1 MTPPPIR
8 RGLAAVF
15 SVALVAVLSVAGA
28 PVAAAQASLD
38 VVASGVADGRA
49 RLIVGTDDGPPG
61 PPSVSVWVAGVAQPT
76 RVDALLSE
84 RLAMALVVDTS
95 TDAAAVLPAG
105 ATGAANLV
113 LAAPPAARGTLVVG
127 SAPPV
132 VAAPW
137 PSGREAML
145 AGLSAVQP
153 GGTRA
158 TAAALD
164 LALAQLPAVATDPR
178 IVVLFTAAPDA
189 GGEPAAAVVD
199 RMRAAGA
206 VLAVVE
212 TGGAGPADF
221 WSTTA
226 AGTGGVAVRA
236 ASTDVVAAFD
246 RVTQA
251 LQRRWLVTIPAP
263 ERLPATVVVRTG
275 GGAAPLTAE
284 AVVPAPPPALGGPAL
299 LVVLVVLAVVAVLL
313 VVALRRRARAPVGR
327 RATPIWNIP
336 PRPEPFVERRTLS
349 AQVTEALQG
358 HRPVWLHAAGAAAGV
373 GTTTAA
379 IDFAHRHRAR
389 YDIAWWVPA
398 LDPDLVPDYLAELAE
413 QAGLAGPDDSA
424 DRAAASL
431 TEALRHRPRWL
442 LVFDDAG
449 SPRELA
455 PYLPDG
461 PGDVLVTS
469 GHPGWRDAARSLPV
483 PALTGAEAVALLRS
497 GRRDLPAAEAE
508 CIARACGCLPVAL
521 GPAAAWLA
529 DTGMDAPTGLPD
541 PAPGAADAMWN
552 LLLDRLHAEH
562 PKAAALLALVAW
574 MGQAPVPLT
583 VVTGHPDLLP
593 PPLDGSLAEQADLLH
608 RRGMAQLTEA
618 GLLLHGTPA
627 ELIRGRTQAD
637 HRPRGG
643 WPAVVVRLLRATA
656 PHGSPSD
663 PPTRSAWRRVLPH
676 VVAATDPTRPLDV
689 VVEDVGWLLDQAGRY
704 LAARGRTR
712 AAQAL
717 LDDARVLEASSNGG
731 PVGNCTLTYHHVHGA
746 AERE

>member
-15 SVALVAVLSVAGA
+15 SVALVAVSSLAGA
-28 PVAAAQASLD
+28 PVAAAQGSLD
-38 VVASGVADGRA
+38 VVANGVADGRA

-84 RLAMALVVDTS
+84 RLAMALVIDTS

-113 LAAPPAARGTLVVG
+113 LAAPPAARGTLVVD

-137 PSGREAML
+137 PSEREAML

-164 LALAQLPAVATDPR
+164 LALAQLPAVSTDPR
-178 IVVLFTAAPDA
+178 IVVLFTASPDA
-189 GGEPAAAVVD
+189 GGESAAAVVD

-212 TGGAGPADF
+212 TGGAGSADF

-246 RVTQA
+246 RVTRA
-251 LQRRWLVTIPAP
+251 LQQRCLVTIPAP
-263 ERLPATVVVRTG
+263 ERLPAQVVVQTG
-275 GGAAPLTAE
+275 GGGAPLTAE
-284 AVVPAPPPALGGPAL
+284 AVVPAPPPVVGGPAL
-299 LVVLVVLAVVAVLL
+299 LVVLAVVAVL
-313 VVALRRRARAPVGR
+313 VVAALRRRARAPVGR
-327 RATPIWNIP
+327 TIPIWNIP
-336 PRPEPFVERRTLS
+336 PRPAPFVERKTLS
-349 AQVTEALQG
+349 AQVTEALRG
-358 HRPVWLHAAGAAAGV
+358 NRPVWLHAAGAAAGV

-389 YDIAWWVPA
+389 YDIVWWVPA

-413 QAGLAGPDDSA
+413 QAGLAGSDDSA

-455 PYLPDG
+455 SYLPDG

-469 GHPGWRDAARSLPV
+469 GDPGWRDVARSLPV
-483 PALTGAEAVALLRS
+483 PVLTGAEAVALLRS

-508 CIARACGCLPVAL
+508 CVARACGHLPVAV

-529 DTGMDAPTGLPD
+529 DTGTNAHTVLPD
-541 PAPGAADAMWN
+541 PTTGAADAMWN

-562 PKAAALLALVAW
+562 PKAFALLALVAW
-574 MGQAPVPLT
+574 MGQAPVSLT
-583 VVTGHPDLLP
+583 VVTGHPDVLP
-593 PPLDGSLAEQADLLH
+593 APLDGSVAEQAELLH

-618 GLLLHGTPA
+618 GVLLHGTPA
-627 ELIRGRTQAD
+627 ELVRCRTQAD
-637 HRPRGG
+637 HRRCGG
-643 WPAVVVRLLRATA
+643 WPAVVVRLLRAAA

-663 PPTRSAWRRVLPH
+663 PATRAAWRRVLPH
-676 VVAATDPTRPLDV
+676 VVAATDPSRSLDV
-689 VVEDVGWLLDQAGRY
+689 VVDDVGWLLDQAGRY
-704 LAARGRTR
+704 LAACGRTR

-717 LDDARVLEASSNGG
+717 LDDAQVLDASRSGEA
-731 PVGNCTLTYHHVHGA
+731 
-746 AERE
+746 

>member
-8 RGLAAVF
+8 RGLAAAF

-49 RLIVGTDDGPPG
+49 RLIVGTDDGPSG

-158 TAAALD
+158 TAAALG

-189 GGEPAAAVVD
+189 GGEPAAAIVD

-212 TGGAGPADF
+212 TGGAGSADF

-236 ASTDVVAAFD
+236 ASTDVVAGFD

-251 LQRRWLVTIPAP
+251 LQQRWLVTIPAP
-263 ERLPATVVVRTG
+263 ERLPAPVVVRTG
-275 GGAAPLTAE
+275 GAASLTAE
-284 AVVPAPPPALGGPAL
+284 AVVPAPPPVVGGPAL
-299 LVVLVVLAVVAVLL
+299 LVVLVVLAVVAVLV
-313 VVALRRRARAPVGR
+313 VVALRRRARAAVGR

-349 AQVTEALQG
+349 AQATEALRG
-358 HRPVWLHAAGAAAGV
+358 NRPVWLHAAGAAAGV

-424 DRAAASL
+424 DRAAVSL

-483 PALTGAEAVALLRS
+483 PALTAAEAVALLRS

-529 DTGMDAPTGLPD
+529 DTGMDVPTGLPA
-541 PAPGAADAMWN
+541 PTPGAADAMWN
-552 LLLDRLHAEH
+552 LLLDRLQADH
-562 PKAAALLALVAW
+562 PRAFALLTLVAW

-593 PPLDGSLAEQADLLH
+593 APLDGSVAEQAELLH

-618 GLLLHGTPA
+618 GLLLHGAPA
-627 ELIRGRTQAD
+627 ELVRGRTQAD
-637 HRPRGG
+637 HRRHGG
-643 WPAVVVRLLRATA
+643 WPAVVVRLLRAAA
-656 PHGSPSD
+656 PHGPPSD
-663 PPTRSAWRRVLPH
+663 PTTRAAWRRVLPH

-717 LDDARVLEASSNGG
+717 LNDAQVLDAARSGEA
-731 PVGNCTLTYHHVHGA
+731 
-746 AERE
+746 

>member
-1 MTPPPIR
+1 MMRPPIR
-8 RGLAAVF
+8 RGRAAVLT
-15 SVALVAVLSVAGA
+15 VALVAVLSLAGA
-28 PVAAAQASLD
+28 PAAAQASLD
-38 VVASGVADGRA
+38 VVATGVADGRA
-49 RLIVGTDDGPPG
+49 RLIVGTDDGPTG

-76 RVDALLSE
+76 RIDALLSE

-95 TDAAAVLPAG
+95 TDAAAVLAAG

-137 PSGREAML
+137 PSGREAMV

-153 GGTRA
+153 GGTPA

-212 TGGAGPADF
+212 TGGAGSADF

-251 LQRRWLVTIPAP
+251 LQQRCLVTIPAP
-263 ERLPATVVVRTG
+263 ERLPATAVVRTG
-275 GGAAPLTAE
+275 GHGAPLTAE
-284 AVVPAPPPALGGPAL
+284 AVVPAPPPAVGGPAL
-299 LVVLVVLAVVAVLL
+299 LAVLAGVAVLVVA
-313 VVALRRRARAPVGR
+313 ALRRRARAPVGR
-327 RATPIWNIP
+327 RATPIWNVP

-349 AQVTEALQG
+349 AQVTEALRG
-358 HRPVWLHAAGAAAGV
+358 NRPVWLHAAGAAAGV

-413 QAGLAGPDDSA
+413 QAGLAGPDDAA

-483 PALTGAEAVALLRS
+483 PALTAAEAVALLRS
-497 GRRDLPAAEAE
+497 GRRDLQAAEAE
-508 CIARACGCLPVAL
+508 RLARACGCLPVAL
-521 GPAAAWLA
+521 GPTAAWLA

-541 PAPGAADAMWN
+541 PTPGTADGMWN
-552 LLLDRLHAEH
+552 LLLDRLQAEH
-562 PKAAALLALVAW
+562 PKAFALLALVAW

-593 PPLDGSLAEQADLLH
+593 APLDGSVAEQAELLH
-608 RRGMAQLTEA
+608 RRGMVQLTEA
-618 GLLLHGTPA
+618 GVLLHGTPA
-627 ELIRGRTQAD
+627 ELVRCRTQAD

-643 WPAVVVRLLRATA
+643 WAAVVVRLLRAAA
-656 PHGSPSD
+656 PPGSPSD
-663 PPTRSAWRRVLPH
+663 PTTRSAWRRVLPH
-676 VVAATDPTRPLDV
+676 VVAATDPTRPLDA
-689 VVEDVGWLLDQAGRY
+689 VVEDVSWLLDQAGRY
-704 LAARGRTR
+704 LAACGRTR
-712 AAQAL
+712 AAEAL
-717 LDDARVLEASSNGG
+717 LNDAQVLGASHSG
-731 PVGNCTLTYHHVHGA
+731 PVTNCTLTYNDVHGA

>member
-1 MTPPPIR
+1 MMRPPIR
-8 RGLAAVF
+8 RGRAAVLT
-15 SVALVAVLSVAGA
+15 VALVAVLSLAGA
-28 PVAAAQASLD
+28 PAAAQASLD

-84 RLAMALVVDTS
+84 RLAMALVIDTS
-95 TDAAAVLPAG
+95 TDAAPVLPAG

-113 LAAPPAARGTLVVG
+113 LAVPPAARGTLVVG

-212 TGGAGPADF
+212 TGGAGSADF
-221 WSTTA
+221 WSNTA

-236 ASTDVVAAFD
+236 APTDVVAGFD

-251 LQRRWLVTIPAP
+251 LQQRWLVTIPAP
-263 ERLPATVVVRTG
+263 ERLPAPVVVRTG
-275 GGAAPLTAE
+275 GAASLTAE
-284 AVVPAPPPALGGPAL
+284 AVVPAPPPVVGGPAL
-299 LVVLVVLAVVAVLL
+299 LVVLVVLAVVAVLV
-313 VVALRRRARAPVGR
+313 VVALRRRARAAVGR

-349 AQVTEALQG
+349 AQVTEALRG
-358 HRPVWLHAAGAAAGV
+358 NRPVWLHAAGAAAGV

-389 YDIAWWVPA
+389 YDIVWWVPA

-424 DRAAASL
+424 DRAAVSL

-483 PALTGAEAVALLRS
+483 PALTDAEALSLLRS
-497 GRRDLPAAEAE
+497 GRPDLPAAEAE
-508 CIARACGCLPVAL
+508 CVARACGCLPVAL

-529 DTGMDAPTGLPD
+529 DTGMDVPTGLPA
-541 PAPGAADAMWN
+541 PTPGAADAMWN
-552 LLLDRLHAEH
+552 LLLDRLQADH
-562 PKAAALLALVAW
+562 PRAFALLTLVAW

-583 VVTGHPDLLP
+583 VVTEHADLLP
-593 PPLDGSLAEQADLLH
+593 APLDGSVAEQAELLH

-618 GLLLHGTPA
+618 GLLLHGAPA
-627 ELIRGRTQAD
+627 ELVRGRTQAD
-637 HRPRGG
+637 HRRHGG
-643 WPAVVVRLLRATA
+643 WPAVVVRLLRAAA
-656 PHGSPSD
+656 PHGPPSD
-663 PPTRSAWRRVLPH
+663 PTTRAAWRRVLPH

-689 VVEDVGWLLDQAGRY
+689 VVEDVGWLLDRAGRY

-717 LDDARVLEASSNGG
+717 LNDAQVLDAARSGEA
-731 PVGNCTLTYHHVHGA
+731 
-746 AERE
+746 